1 MTDHRQRRAKNGGS
15 VVIHPT
21 ELMASWIY
29 DKKFIAGTQFMF
41 GTLSFMTG
49 EDDDLEHPTQEQEER
64 RMTTIGFEF
73 HQGLKNSVT
82 TFQAMVRQ
90 QAMTNPIDGPTR
102 LPIGTPS
109 TTTRSFRLTLCEIR
123 TTKSKESA

>member
-1 MTDHRQRRAKNGGS
+1 
-15 VVIHPT
+15 
-21 ELMASWIY
+21 MASWIY